1 MELLS
6 TKNLSKSYSDICVLN
21 KVNFRLE
28 KGEVH
33 ALVGE
38 NGAGKTTL
46 IKLLAGVIKP
56 DAGGE
61 ILVEGKPV
69 AQMTPLKSRQLGISV
84 IYQDISLFPDL
95 SVAEN
100 ICAGLKQQGIHS
112 PKKVMETAR
121 ETLKLMGLTMDCSA
135 RLSDISIGQQQ
146 LVAIARAITFH
157 AKVMIMDEPTA
168 ALSSGEVRIL
178 YNIIRLLKERG
189 LGIIYISHK
198 FDEIFAVADR
208 VTVLRDGHLIASDAV
223 TAFDRQ
229 KLINLI
235 AGKELLYAAHLK
247 EGQAG
252 EALFEADRLT
262 SEPFFRDISFKVFR
276 NEILGI
282 TGLVGAGRSELAQ
295 GIFGLLPLHRG
306 AVRLHG
312 KTLKISSAKAAISR
326 GICYL
331 PEDRHAQGLFMPCSL
346 RVNINA
352 ANLKRT
358 VGRHHLI
365 SRKIENRQALHY
377 IDSLKI
383 KPSATELPV
392 RHFSGGNQ
400 QKVLVGRWLNAEPKV
415 LIVDEV
421 TSGVDVAVKA
431 EIHKLL
437 RSLANNGIAV
447 IVISSDLD
455 EVLAICDRILVMRQ
469 GSISGELHSESATQQ
484 GILDLSML

>member
-1 MELLS
+1 M
-6 TKNLSKSYSDICVLN
+6 
-21 KVNFRLE
+21 
-28 KGEVH
+28 
-33 ALVGE
+33 
-38 NGAGKTTL
+38 
-46 IKLLAGVIKP
+46 
-56 DAGGE
+56 
-61 ILVEGKPV
+61 
-69 AQMTPLKSRQLGISV
+69 
-84 IYQDISLFPDL
+84 
-95 SVAEN
+95 
-100 ICAGLKQQGIHS
+100 
-112 PKKVMETAR
+112 
-121 ETLKLMGLTMDCSA
+121 
-135 RLSDISIGQQQ
+135 
-146 LVAIARAITFH
+146 
-157 AKVMIMDEPTA
+157 
-168 ALSSGEVRIL
+168 
-178 YNIIRLLKERG
+178 
-189 LGIIYISHK
+189 
-198 FDEIFAVADR
+198 
-208 VTVLRDGHLIASDAV
+208 
-223 TAFDRQ
+223 
-229 KLINLI
+229 
-235 AGKELLYAAHLK
+235 
-247 EGQAG
+247 
-252 EALFEADRLT
+252 
-262 SEPFFRDISFKVFR
+262 
-276 NEILGI
+276 LGI

-383 KPSATELPV
+383 KPSATELLGAP
-392 RHFSGGNQ
+392 FQAETSKSIGGA
-400 QKVLVGRWLNAEPKV
+400 LAERGAKV